1 MEAFATLFQRVD
13 QTASTNEKIRIMA
26 EFFRKQD
33 PETCAW
39 TLIFSIRAE
48 TEAAGGF
55 GETAAVVAGAGAL
68 SRLDDG
74 GLLCRRGR
82 YR

>member
-13 QTASTNEKIRIMA
+13 QTTSTNEKVRIMA

-39 TLIFSIRAE
+39 TLFFLSGQKPKQLVGSAKLRQWSQAL
-48 TEAAGGF
+48 
-55 GETAAVVAGAGAL
+55 VAIPTG
-68 SRLDDG
+68 
-74 GLLCRRGR
+74 
-82 YR
+82 